1 MFAISNRWNVGT
13 SCGLN
18 GGVGSTR
25 PRVAWRGKVMFTP
38 KTFNDIS
45 WHRLIYTDIIW
56 LYLIPIIGL
65 ERTPKFL
72 VMFLHG
78 RNKHIFFW
86 REKITHVGLPGC
98 GACEENISPELC
110 RSNEER
116 RICTD
121 TLNGQREYVMM
132 FHIQCYGILWTIL
145 EYYETYELFI
155 CHNIS
160 SKNG

>member
-78 RNKHIFFW
+78 RNKHIFFLAW
-86 REKITHVGLPGC
+86 KDHTCWPSRLWCLRGEYLSRTLSKQRGEKNLHRYTQ
-98 GACEENISPELC
+98 
-110 RSNEER
+110 RST
-116 RICTD
+116 RICHD
-121 TLNGQREYVMM
+121 VSYSVLW
-132 FHIQCYGILWTIL
+132 HIVSYSGILW
-145 EYYETYELFI
+145 
-155 CHNIS
+155 NIWTFYMS
-160 SKNG
+160 